1 MSGMF
6 RERWRS
12 LLNVMVIHR
21 ATVGRNITAGEMAR
35 ALRIKGTIHALKR
48 NGKNN
53 DNGQALRL
61 LTAQNALR
69 KDLI

>member
-1 MSGMF
+1 MMF
-6 RERWRS
+6 RERIRS
-12 LLNVMVIHR
+12 LINVMVIYR
-21 ATVGRNITAGEMAR
+21 ATVGRSLTAPEMAR

-53 DNGQALRL
+53 ENGRALRL
-61 LTAQNALR
+61 VTVANALG

>member
-1 MSGMF
+1 MSSMF

-12 LLNVMVIHR
+12 MLNAAVIR
-21 ATVGRNITAGEMAR
+21 AAMGQPMTRDEMAR

-48 NGKNN
+48 NGKSNA
-53 DNGQALRL
+53 NGRALRL
-61 LTAQNALR
+61 LTVRNALR